1 MPAVIK
7 VTGRQVT
14 GRQVTGR
21 WSLRDLFVRAGCRSP
36 RPPSHAVL
44 VVRTQGTRGRGSLS
58 ARKTTTAS
66 AAHAVIERRRALPTT
81 KQRGILLFFL
91 FDGCQRAPYR
101 LLGDACHLAVA
112 LVAEYRHRRCL
123 WLRSSFCLATSHR
136 NPTPRPGGAG
146 ARSPGQPVDALK
158 WVSALGTVTGAPL
171 RWTVERVAE
180 RSPMKPQLRARASQR
195 RGNPL
200 GQADPLVTLV

>member
-14 GRQVTGR
+14 RR
-21 WSLRDLFVRAGCRSP
+21 WSLRNLFVCAGCRSP

-44 VVRTQGTRGRGSLS
+44 LVRAQRAPVAEVRCRR
-58 ARKTTTAS
+58 AKTTTAS
-66 AAHAVIERRRALPTT
+66 AAHAVIERRRALPTA
-81 KQRGILLFFL
+81 KQRGIFLFFL
-91 FDGCQRAPYR
+91 FGGWQRAPYR

-123 WLRSSFCLATSHR
+123 WLRSSFCLATSHC

-146 ARSPGQPVDALK
+146 AGSPGQPVDALK

-180 RSPMKPQLRARASQR
+180 RSHMEPQLRARASQR